1 MNKLPH
7 LALSLAAILAL
18 SACQRQSAPDAS
30 GAAASG
36 ASAPASQS
44 ADAHA
49 SGIAWV
55 KVQSEQDVSKAFEDA
70 KARNVPVFLYWGA
83 VWCPP
88 CNQVKATIFSRQDF
102 VERTKGFVAVY
113 LDGDA
118 PGAQKLGERFKVRGY
133 PTMILFKPD
142 GQELSRLPGE
152 VDGQKYI
159 ETLDAALQSGRPI
172 QALLKAA
179 QKGEAL
185 SDAEWRGLAFYSWE
199 GDENQ
204 LVPKAELPKVLAD
217 LAAKVPSQPAL
228 QGSAARL
235 RLKALYAAA
244 QGAAGQGGTT
254 EAQAAA
260 RKADLEFVLGL
271 LGDQQLAREN
281 LDVVTNLAKDL
292 TGYLTAP
299 KSEGREQLAALWG
312 SALDRLSVDRQIS
325 RNDQLSALVSRV
337 DLVKLDDPKAE
348 ASEILRKTVSEQVA
362 RIDRET
368 TQAYERQAL
377 MTTAAHVLG
386 EVGLRE
392 DADKLLQAELP
403 KAVAADYYM
412 NALASSAKKRGDGA
426 AAVAWNAKAY
436 DTAKGPAT
444 KLQWGATW
452 IGNLTDL
459 TPKDTAAI
467 DKAVSTYLD
476 GLKGQ
481 PEVFYE
487 RNTRSLAKTG
497 AALARWAKAEKQ
509 DALLKQ
515 FRSRLQGVCDT
526 LPAGDAQRKTC
537 EGVWAGKA

>member
-7 LALSLAAILAL
+7 LALSLVAALAL
-18 SACQRQSAPDAS
+18 SACQRQSAPDAT

-36 ASAPASQS
+36 ASSAASQS

-179 QKGEAL
+179 QKGETL
-185 SDAEWRGLAFYSWE
+185 SPSEWRGLAFYSWE

-204 LVPKAELPKVLAD
+204 LVPKAELPLLLSGLA
-217 LAAKVPSQPAL
+217 LKVPAQPELKAA
-228 QGSAARL
+228 AARL

-244 QGAAGQGGTT
+244 QAAGGQGAKAGAREVRRVDPGPGPLDAQATHRRDQGG
-254 EAQAAA
+254 
-260 RKADLEFVLGL
+260 
-271 LGDQQLAREN
+271 
-281 LDVVTNLAKDL
+281 
-292 TGYLTAP
+292 
-299 KSEGREQLAALWG
+299 EGRTVE
-312 SALDRLSVDRQIS
+312 
-325 RNDQLSALVSRV
+325 
-337 DLVKLDDPKAE
+337 DP
-348 ASEILRKTVSEQVA
+348 R
-362 RIDRET
+362 
-368 TQAYERQAL
+368 
-377 MTTAAHVLG
+377 
-386 EVGLRE
+386 RE
-392 DADKLLQAELP
+392 DEHEE
-403 KAVAADYYM
+403 
-412 NALASSAKKRGDGA
+412 GH
-426 AAVAWNAKAY
+426 
-436 DTAKGPAT
+436 
-444 KLQWGATW
+444 
-452 IGNLTDL
+452 
-459 TPKDTAAI
+459 
-467 DKAVSTYLD
+467 
-476 GLKGQ
+476 GQ
-481 PEVFYE
+481 QP
-487 RNTRSLAKTG
+487 R
-497 AALARWAKAEKQ
+497 
-509 DALLKQ
+509 
-515 FRSRLQGVCDT
+515 RLVG
-526 LPAGDAQRKTC
+526 
-537 EGVWAGKA
+537 